1 MQTCYFITLAVLFI
15 IVIWISLKSD
25 MLRNSVFDCTA
36 IDTRSGQ
43 TGKPVRP
50 AFSLAR
56 TQLAFW
62 SVIVIGSYIYVAFFT
77 HGAQGVKFAV
87 ELSGVNLILLGISAG
102 TTVVGKAIDSNQQ
115 TNASPTG
122 TAAVPTPS
130 AKVQQN
136 QPASGFFFVDI
147 ISDETGVSIHRL
159 QNVIWTIVVGVIYI
173 SFVNVNCAL
182 PDQKVITDMLLGL
195 MGISSAAYLGVKTKE
210 NTATTTTK

>member
-1 MQTCYFITLAVLFI
+1 MQTAYFIILAVLTI
-15 IVIWISLKSD
+15 IVVWISLKSD
-25 MLRNSVFDCTA
+25 MLRNAVFDPTVINSMA
-36 IDTRSGQ
+36 AQ

-77 HGAQGVKFAV
+77 PGADGVKFAV
-87 ELSGVNLILLGISAG
+87 ELSGVNLILLGISVG
-102 TTVVGKAIDSNQQ
+102 TTVVSKAIDSNQQ
-115 TNASPTG
+115 TNSSPAG

-130 AKVQQN
+130 ADVQQN
-136 QPASGFFFVDI
+136 QPASGFFFIDI

-159 QNVIWTIVVGVIYI
+159 QNVIWTIIVGVIYI
-173 SFVNVNCAL
+173 SYVSLKCAL
-182 PDQKVITDMLLGL
+182 PDKAVITDTLLGL

-210 NTATTTTK
+210 NTSTQP

>member
-1 MQTCYFITLAVLFI
+1 MA
-15 IVIWISLKSD
+15 
-25 MLRNSVFDCTA
+25 A
-36 IDTRSGQ
+36 Q

-77 HGAQGVKFAV
+77 PGADGVKFAV

-102 TTVVGKAIDSNQQ
+102 TTVVSKAIDSNQQ
-115 TNASPTG
+115 TNSSPAG

-130 AKVQQN
+130 ADVQQN
-136 QPASGFFFVDI
+136 QPASGFFFIDI

-159 QNVIWTIVVGVIYI
+159 QNVIWTIIVGVIYI
-173 SFVNVNCAL
+173 SYVSLKCAL
-182 PDQKVITDMLLGL
+182 PDKAVITDTLLGL

-210 NTATTTTK
+210 NTSTQP